1 MSKAGRW
8 LSSVLV
14 VVVVASGVTARRTAM
29 GAAEAAAATLD
40 VLLLVDRCTT
50 AGGRGGAVPAG
61 RPDGLASV
69 CIDRR
74 TVVLAAGVNRR
85 EMLDRSPAGPRP
97 TQVGAPAAGADSRGG
112 GGGSASTGWSG
123 AAVLR
128 KPGAADPVVAV
139 DDAGDGDEAGA
150 RSAGDRLMSC
160 ATASA

>member
-1 MSKAGRW
+1 MSNHRAPLLAGAS
-8 LSSVLV
+8 LKGF
-14 VVVVASGVTARRTAM
+14 ASGVTARRTAM

-85 EMLDRSPAGPRP
+85 EMLGRSAAGLRP

-112 GGGSASTGWSG
+112 GGGSASPGRSW
-123 AAVLR
+123 AALPRTPAAGDAIV
-128 KPGAADPVVAV
+128 AADV
-139 DDAGDGDEAGA
+139 AGDGDADGA